1 MKKILLIISV
11 LFLFILSHP
20 IRADTIID
28 SVYAVP
34 ELDGDI
40 CFTPTGQLWSLND
53 WSYDMHIGDIG
64 GGAAPPPNSSIRS
77 FVSFELPEIPEGH
90 EIDSVFIRL
99 YQFDS
104 HGVSPGPIYYD
115 FPYWDIAGG
124 DTVQCIMSHIDYGF
138 ELDPGD
144 WAKGDEGNPST
155 YNHNIGMI
163 TDSGVDDYRYL
174 NVTSS
179 VLLDYSMEHLLNQ
192 YRISFEIDTDWDDLT
207 DKLAFITGNG
217 VIDNY
222 MPCLLFY
229 LSDIVAVDDNNIE
242 LNNSIFHIYPNP
254 FNPITTISYS
264 IPQETD
270 VVLKIYNIKGQLVKV
285 LVNNFQN
292 AGEHSIIWNGRD
304 SNGDRVSSGIY
315 FYKLKAGDFQKVRR
329 MVLLK

>member
-1 MKKILLIISV
+1 MKKIYLIFSILLFI
-11 LFLFILSHP
+11 ILSHL

-28 SVYAVP
+28 SVYSVP

-53 WSYDMHIGDIG
+53 WSYDMHVGDIG

-77 FVSFELPEIPEGH
+77 YVSFELPEIPEGY

-144 WAKGDEGNPST
+144 WTKGDEGNPST

-163 TDSGVDDYRYL
+163 TDSGLDGYRYL
-174 NVTSS
+174 NVTPC
-179 VLLDYSMEHLLNQ
+179 VLLDYSMERLLNQ

-207 DKLAFITGNG
+207 DKLAFVTR
-217 VIDNY
+217 DTQY
-222 MPCLLFY
+222 EPYQPKLFFSF
-229 LSDIVAVDDNNIE
+229 SDIVAVEDNNIE
-242 LNNSIFHIYPNP
+242 FYNSIFHVYPNP
-254 FNPITTISYS
+254 LSENGRIMLDSKQS
-264 IPQETD
+264 CN
-270 VVLKIYNIKGQLVKV
+270 VSLNIYNVKGQLVETLINENKH
-285 LVNNFQN
+285 
-292 AGEHSIIWNGRD
+292 AGFHNIEWNTK
-304 SNGDRVSSGIY
+304 NISSGIY
-315 FYKLKAGDFQKVRR
+315 FYKLNVNGKTEAVKKCL
-329 MVLLK
+329 LLK